1 MTKTGSCLCGKTTY
15 RVDSLNKDIV
25 WCHCTMCRRASETA
39 AVPWMTVSRN
49 ECHWTGDAPQKFQS
63 SDHGT
68 RYFCGTCGSPLAF
81 CTTKHPDDL
90 DLTVSTLQNP
100 EQFAPVRHVWTSTR
114 LPWCLPMTCPPKLKF
129 QNSPARV
136 MILTT

>member
-1 MTKTGSCLCGKTTY
+1 
-15 RVDSLNKDIV
+15 
-25 WCHCTMCRRASETA
+25 
-39 AVPWMTVSRN
+39 
-49 ECHWTGDAPQKFQS
+49 
-63 SDHGT
+63 

-114 LPWCLPMTCPPKLKF
+114 LPMTCPPKLKF

>member
-25 WCHCTMCRRASETA
+25 WCHCTMCRRASGTA

-114 LPWCLPMTCPPKLKF
+114 LPWWPADDLPAKIEIPE
-129 QNSPARV
+129 QSG
-136 MILTT
+136 

>member
-1 MTKTGSCLCGKTTY
+1 MPLYDVPPCIGDRHCS
-15 RVDSLNKDIV
+15 VDDRLA
-25 WCHCTMCRRASETA
+25 H
-39 AVPWMTVSRN
+39 

-68 RYFCGTCGSPLAF
+68 RYFCGTCGLPLAF

-114 LPWCLPMTCPPKLKF
+114 LPWWPADDLPAKIEIPE
-129 QNSPARV
+129 QSG
-136 MILTT
+136 